1 MAIPSFFK
9 INKNKQF
16 NFIPRYYDPQKEDL
30 EKRIRSIEQEM
41 GVKEG
46 EAYRPSLRKGQMRN
60 YFRGKKRKAQKQ
72 SNIRLIIILIVL
84 FIISYFLF
92 FY

>member
-1 MAIPSFFK
+1 MALPSFFK
-9 INKNKQF
+9 INKNRRF
-16 NFIPRYYDPQKEDL
+16 NFIPRYYDPQKENL

-46 EAYRPSLRKGQMRN
+46 EAYRPSLRKGQMTN
-60 YFRGKKRKAQKQ
+60 YFNRKRDKAQKQ
-72 SNIRLIIILIVL
+72 SNIRLIIIFIVL
-84 FIISYFLF
+84 FLISYFLF

>member
-1 MAIPSFFK
+1 MALPSFFK
-9 INKNKQF
+9 INKNRKY
-16 NFIPRYYDPQKEDL
+16 NFIPRYYDPRKEDL
-30 EKRIRSIEQEM
+30 KERTRSIEREM

-46 EAYRPSLRKGQMRN
+46 EAYRPTIRKGQMSN
-60 YFRGKKRKAQKQ
+60 YFNRKKSKAQKQ
-72 SNIRLIIILIVL
+72 SNIRLIIILLAL

>member
-9 INKNKQF
+9 INKHKQF
-16 NFIPRYYDPQKEDL
+16 NFTPRYYDPQKEDL
-30 EKRIRSIEQEM
+30 EKRIKSIEQEM
-41 GVKEG
+41 GVNEG
-46 EAYRPSLRKGQMRN
+46 EAYRPSIRKGQMTN

-84 FIISYFLF
+84 FLISYFLF

>member
-9 INKNKQF
+9 INKYKQF
-16 NFIPRYYDPQKEDL
+16 NFTPRYYDPQKEDL

-46 EAYRPSLRKGQMRN
+46 EAYRPSLRKGQMTN
-60 YFRGKKRKAQKQ
+60 YFNRKRDKAQKQ
-72 SNIRLIIILIVL
+72 SNIRLIIIFIVL
-84 FIISYFLF
+84 FLISYFLF

>member
-1 MAIPSFFK
+1 MALPSFFK
-9 INKNKQF
+9 INKNRRF
-16 NFIPRYYDPQKEDL
+16 NFIPRYYDPRKENL

-46 EAYRPSLRKGQMRN
+46 EAYRPAIRKGQMTN
-60 YFRGKKRKAQKQ
+60 YFNRKKGKAQKQ
-72 SNIRLIIILIVL
+72 SNIRLVIILLVL
-84 FIISYFLF
+84 FLISYFLF

>member
-1 MAIPSFFK
+1 MALPSFFK
-9 INKNKQF
+9 INKNRRF
-16 NFIPRYYDPQKEDL
+16 NFIPRYYDPQKENL

-46 EAYRPSLRKGQMRN
+46 EAYRPSIRKGQMTN
-60 YFRGKKRKAQKQ
+60 YFNRKKGKAQKQ
-72 SNIRLIIILIVL
+72 SNIRLIIILLVL
-84 FIISYFLF
+84 FLVSYFLF

>member
-1 MAIPSFFK
+1 MALPSFFK
-9 INKNKQF
+9 INKNRRF
-16 NFIPRYYDPQKEDL
+16 NFTPRYYDPQKENL

-46 EAYRPSLRKGQMRN
+46 EAYRPSLRKGQMTN
-60 YFRGKKRKAQKQ
+60 YFNRKRDKAQKQ
-72 SNIRLIIILIVL
+72 SNIRLIIIFIVL
-84 FIISYFLF
+84 FLISYFLF

>member
-1 MAIPSFFK
+1 MALPSFFK
-9 INKNKQF
+9 INKHKQF
-16 NFIPRYYDPQKEDL
+16 DFIPRYYDPQKEDL

-41 GVKEG
+41 GANEG
-46 EAYRPSLRKGQMRN
+46 EAYRPSLRKGQMSN

-84 FIISYFLF
+84 FLISFFLF